1 MTTMFRAVLLAV
13 ACATPMASVYA
24 ADAVPAPA
32 PSAASTSVTPANVPA
47 PTAAEASLE
56 PQELMQK
63 VANDLL
69 DELNANREAIK
80 KDPAALRSLV
90 DRHLLPHFDTEYAAR
105 LVLGP
110 HWRTATP
117 EQRKRFVEAFY
128 QSLMA
133 NYGDALLEF
142 TSDRMKI
149 LPYKGDP
156 AATSATVRTE
166 VKRSNGTPVP
176 VNYSLHKTPQGWKAW
191 DVTIEGISYVKNFRT
206 DFGSE
211 INEKGLDAVIQRLES
226 QNAKPTA
233 ANAQKTSS

>member
-1 MTTMFRAVLLAV
+1 MFRTILVAV
-13 ACATPMASVYA
+13 ACATPMVSACA
-24 ADAVPAPA
+24 ADAVQA
-32 PSAASTSVTPANVPA
+32 PSAASANVTPVNAPA
-47 PTAAEASLE
+47 PTSAVASLG

-63 VANDLL
+63 VADELL
-69 DELNANREAIK
+69 DELNANREALK
-80 KDPAALRSLV
+80 KDPAALRGLV
-90 DRHLLPHFDTEYAAR
+90 DRHLLPHFDTDYAAR

-149 LPYKGDP
+149 LPFKGDP

-176 VNYSLHKTPQGWKAW
+176 VNYSLRKTAQGWKAW

-226 QNAKPTA
+226 QNSKPTA
-233 ANAQKTSS
+233 ATAQKTAS

>member
-1 MTTMFRAVLLAV
+1 MSM
-13 ACATPMASVYA
+13 SVQA
-24 ADAVPAPA
+24 ADPAPA
-32 PSAASTSVTPANVPA
+32 AAPASSSVTPANPPA
-47 PTAAEASLE
+47 PTATEVAMG

-63 VANDLL
+63 VAQDLL
-69 DELNANREAIK
+69 DDLNANREALR
-80 KDPAALRSLV
+80 KDPAQLRSLV
-90 DRHLLPHFDTEYAAR
+90 DRHLLPHFDTDYAAR

-110 HWRTATP
+110 HWKTATP

-142 TSDRMKI
+142 TADRMTI

-156 AATSATVRTE
+156 NATSATVRTE

-176 VNYSLHKTPQGWKAW
+176 VNYSLRKTPQGWKAW

-211 INEKGLDAVIQRLES
+211 INQKGLDAVIERLES
-226 QNAKPTA
+226 QNSKPTA
-233 ANAQKTSS
+233 SSPSAQKTSS